1 MEVYYGKNYWN
12 HEKHGIPLKKIS
24 VQADTEKTLPTEGAL
39 LTWGKGELFI
49 PALYVGEE
57 GVVFDLCTKVE
68 LSEIQDFSR
77 AVREY
82 MDSTGK
88 SQAELSNEEYER
100 FEKLS
105 PFYADFAVELS
116 LDGQKLKR
124 GFMCGV
130 TWIPADI
137 NDEPSSGEAEAL
149 MKEYGCS
156 REYGWAFERR
166 MYQWSDVPVLEP
178 GKAVFSFRAEK
189 QPVTVAY
196 FTTAVTDNFDEPV
209 IRTEFTHPLSGDKHV
224 LSVHSFEAGK
234 LDIETGPGAGMK
246 KEKRRQWEEMEYPS
260 HYHTLAYTVRPSAPE
275 EELTLQDCA
284 EGDRPRRK
292 GEEEMEDGP
301 TSIFIGGKTAVM
313 PVYMKEEGE
322 EASEVRTAV
331 SSLHFEPVKQVKW
344 MVVLHV
350 KEHEDVEV
358 RVKLS
363 E

>member
-1 MEVYYGKNYWN
+1 MEVYYGRNYWD
-12 HEKHGIPLKKIS
+12 HEKHGIPLKRIS

-68 LSEIQDFSR
+68 LSEIRDFSR
-77 AVREY
+77 KVQEY

-116 LDGQKLKR
+116 LDGQKLER

-149 MKEYGCS
+149 MKEYGCC

-166 MYQWSDVPVLEP
+166 MYQWTDVPVLEP
-178 GKAVFSFRAEK
+178 GQAVFSFRAEK

-196 FTTAVTDNFDEPV
+196 FTTADTDNFDAPV
-209 IRTEFTHPLSGDKHV
+209 IKTEFTHSLSGDKLV

-234 LDIETGPGAGMK
+234 LDIETGPG
-246 KEKRRQWEEMEYPS
+246 EEMEYPS
-260 HYHTLAYTVRPSAPE
+260 CYHDLAYTVRPSVPE

-313 PVYMKEEGE
+313 PVLMKEEGE
-322 EASEVRTAV
+322 DTSDVRTAV

-344 MVVLHV
+344 RVVLHV
-350 KEHEDVEV
+350 KEHEDVDV